1 MDKAGDPTV
10 EEVLRHISPLT
21 KECRALLE
29 KAYAFAKQAHAGQKR
44 YSGEPYFN
52 HIFAVATLLAEM
64 KMDPVTIAAGFLHDA
79 LEDAHLSE
87 EELEREFGKEIV
99 FLVKGVTKLGKL
111 KYRGLER
118 HTESLRKFF
127 IAMAQDFRVL
137 IIKLCDRLHNAKTL
151 EHVPKDKRARIALET
166 IEIHARLAD
175 RLGMGKLRSQLED
188 AAFPHAFPEE
198 YKKVKELLKEQRG
211 ASEKE
216 VEKIHR
222 ILQKELAA
230 EGIVRMRTE
239 SRLKHLYSLWKKLEA
254 RKMDIT
260 KVYDLVALRVIVE
273 SVEDCYRA
281 LGIIHRLWRPLPGRI
296 KDYIAL
302 PKPNGYR
309 SLHTT
314 IFTGDGGIVEIQI
327 RTEAMHQE
335 AEYGIA
341 SHLFYKEEGE
351 GDGRVRPNRNIA
363 WVEQLLDWQKQV
375 SHSGEFLE
383 HLKMDFFKYRV
394 FVFTPKGDVIDLPD
408 ESSPIDFAYAIHSDI
423 GDHTSGAKVNGKL
436 VPLDTKLKN
445 GDIVE
450 IETKKNAA
458 PKSKWLEYAKTTVA
472 KRHIRNFLEDHSPL
486 RRLFGERGSA
496 A

>member
-1 MDKAGDPTV
+1 MALDIEEIFKRVPLLMADDKT
-10 EEVLRHISPLT
+10 LIQ
-21 KECRALLE
+21 
-29 KAYAFAKQAHAGQKR
+29 KAHDFSKKAHAEQKR

-52 HIFAVATLLAEM
+52 HLFAVARSLAEM

-79 LEDAHLSE
+79 LEDAHVSDE
-87 EELEREFGKEIV
+87 DLEREFNKEIV

-137 IIKLCDRLHNAKTL
+137 VIKLADRLHNAETL
-151 EHVPKDKRARIALET
+151 QHVPKEKRGRIALET

-175 RLGMGKLRSQLED
+175 RLGMGRLRSQLED
-188 AAFPHAFPEE
+188 YAFPYAFPKE
-198 YKKVKELLKEQRG
+198 YEKTRDIMKEQRG
-211 ASEKE
+211 IGEKE
-216 VEKIHR
+216 AEKIHR

-230 EGIVRMRTE
+230 EGLTKVQTD
-239 SRLKHLYSLWKKLEA
+239 SRVKHLYSLWKKLGT
-254 RKMDIT
+254 KGMDIS

-273 SVEDCYRA
+273 NVEDCYKA

-327 RTEAMHQE
+327 RTRAMHEE

-341 SHLFYKEEGE
+341 SHLFYKESGNMRRERRE
-351 GDGRVRPNRNIA
+351 NLL
-363 WVEQLLDWQKQV
+363 WVEQLLDWQKNV
-375 SHSGEFLE
+375 AHSGEFLDN
-383 HLKMDFFKYRV
+383 LKMDFFKFRV
-394 FVFTPKGDVIDLPD
+394 FAFTPRGDVIDLPD

-423 GDHTSGAKVNGKL
+423 GNHISGAKVNGKL

-450 IETKKNAA
+450 IETKKNAV
-458 PKSKWLEYAKTTVA
+458 PKSKWLDYAKTTVA
-472 KRHIRNFLEDHSPL
+472 KRHIRSYIEENNPITRFL
-486 RRLFGERGSA
+486 RRKTDRA
-496 A
+496 